1 MRLQELYIKSPF
13 KNLDNLKIDFSL
25 KEGLS
30 VLIGNNGTGKSNI
43 LEAVSSIF
51 AGLFD
56 KSQSPIFSYSIK
68 YSVNGNNVEI
78 EFDRN
83 SSKYQTIVNGISDNI
98 KDEYLPSQVVSC
110 YSGEES
116 RLWNGYYEHFYKK
129 YIDAIITSKSIPSQP
144 LLFIN
149 KYYWNIALLTFHFY
163 DFDSFT
169 DLRDFCQNELSISK
183 VNYIKFKFD
192 TAKTTSWGKNI
203 AVEFVKAINPN
214 SAKEIEITLSELKSR
229 LSHITNGKDFFNY
242 LSLVAMSKEDKLIT
256 DIEFNFNNNLTT
268 SSLSEGEKKLIL
280 IKLILEVV
288 ADESSLIL
296 LDEPDSHIHI
306 SRKANLQHL
315 LTQYSNRENILT
327 THSPTLTHCFENKH
341 IIMLSKSEVDITE
354 VIDSEKQQIIDTL
367 TNGIWSYQDQNIFL
381 NSHNDIL
388 LVEGKTDEIFI
399 KKALS
404 VLKKSNPEYAILDF
418 EYLPCGGAE
427 GVKLLADKFKPKS
440 NQKIIALF
448 DRDSAGWR
456 AINDIFGETQNK
468 WNSNSFGLYRKCK
481 QLTIMPYPARSNF
494 KGSNFNIE
502 DYFSKTLLKHYVLK
516 DFEGLDSLI
525 SKNTFKKAIETNC
538 HDFEDKD
545 FKYFKKLFD
554 LILEVKDTN
563 S

>member
-1 MRLQELYIKSPF
+1 MRLQELYITSPF
-13 KNLDNLKIDFSL
+13 KNLDNLKIDFNL
-25 KEGLS
+25 KDGLS

-43 LEAVSSIF
+43 LEAISSIF

-56 KSQSPIFSYSIK
+56 KSQNPIFSYNIK
-68 YSVNGNNVEI
+68 YLVKDNNVEI
-78 EFDRN
+78 EFDHD
-83 SSKYQTIVNGISDNI
+83 SSNYQVIVNGVSDNL
-98 KDEYLPSQVVSC
+98 KNEYLPSQVVSC

-129 YIDAIITSKSIPSQP
+129 YIKSFITNKNIPSQP

-169 DLRDFCQNELSISK
+169 DLKDFCQDELNISK
-183 VNYIKFKFD
+183 VNYVKFTFDNAKIKD
-192 TAKTTSWGKNI
+192 WGENV
-203 AVEFVKAINPN
+203 AVAFVNAINPD
-214 SAKEIEITLSELKSR
+214 SKKEVEITLSELKSR
-229 LSHITNGKDFFNY
+229 LNHITTGKDFFNY
-242 LSLVAMSKEDKLIT
+242 LSMVAMSKKDKLIT
-256 DIEFNFNNNLTT
+256 GIEFNFNNDLTT

-280 IKLILEVV
+280 IKLILEVI

-341 IIMLSKSEVDITE
+341 IIMLSKSEADITK

-381 NSHNDIL
+381 NSNNDIL
-388 LVEGKTDEIFI
+388 LVEGKTDEVFI

-404 VLKKSNPEYAILDF
+404 VLKESNPEYAILDF

-427 GVKLLADKFKPKS
+427 GVKLLADKFKPKN
-440 NQKIIALF
+440 NQKVIALF
-448 DRDSAGWR
+448 DRDSAGWK

-468 WNSNSFGLYRKCK
+468 WNSDNFGKYRRCK
-481 QLTIMPYPARSNF
+481 QLVIMPYPTRSHF
-494 KGSNFNIE
+494 KGNNFNIE
-502 DYFSKTLLKHYVLK
+502 DYFSKALLKHYVLK
-516 DFEGLDSLI
+516 DFEGLNSLI
-525 SKNTFKKAIETNC
+525 SIKTFKKAIETNC
-538 HDFEDKD
+538 HDFEDKE
-545 FKYFKKLFD
+545 FKYFKKLSD